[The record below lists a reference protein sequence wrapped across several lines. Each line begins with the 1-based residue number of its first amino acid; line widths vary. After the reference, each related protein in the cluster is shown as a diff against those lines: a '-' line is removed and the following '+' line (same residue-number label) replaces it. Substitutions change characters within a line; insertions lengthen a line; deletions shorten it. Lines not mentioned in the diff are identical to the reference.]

1 MPRRARRAT
10 RSPAA
15 PAAPAAPAPTSAAA
29 AAGAAAALYAASKQY
44 ALAAS
49 LYDALADAS
58 VQVTVPFWRN
68 MDTQVVHL
76 HQLCACEDGCTVIST
91 VVGMT
96 ALVQLE
102 PELCHDERCQ
112 DMLPVVFALRG
123 QVEELR
129 YAQA

>member
-1 MPRRARRAT
+1 M
-10 RSPAA
+10 
-15 PAAPAAPAPTSAAA
+15 
-29 AAGAAAALYAASKQY
+29 YAASKQY
-44 ALAAS
+44 GLAAT
-49 LYDALADAS
+49 LYDALADDS

-68 MDTQVVHL
+68 SGARVVHL
-76 HQLCACEDGCTVIST
+76 HQLCACEDGCTSLST
-91 VVGMT
+91 VVGLT